1 MKRKSVKAR
10 IQKLFIGAL
19 SVAVIAGTM
28 TGLSDVA
35 KADGM
40 MKPANVVNEEGKLE
54 VVNVDVGSPYS
65 YSVFTR
71 TFSQGNHVEGTV
83 AAENINLG
91 LQINGYFAGQGSNS
105 QAYVA
110 KTTGGLMF
118 QNYNTNLVIG
128 DATPAFSGIDL
139 AEVTASLF
147 TSSNG
152 NLTSYT
158 ISSTDYMN
166 QSIEAAFDGLEAQSQ
181 AYRTTTTSDNTI
193 VYDLADGSSINDALV
208 QEIQAYAEAD
218 KQVIVNVGGSVVS
231 DQKNW
236 NGPMYAW
243 WANNIVW
250 NFYDATEVNLNNNTY
265 GTIYALNATV
275 RNTNWIVGR
284 VFCNEF
290 QQNGEVHAPD
300 VTTKPAPSPSPSE
313 EPSPSPSEEPSPSPS
328 PSEEPSPSPSE
339 EPSPSPSPSE
349 EPSPSPS
356 EEPSP
361 SPSPSEEPSPSPSEG
376 PSPSPSPSEEPSPS
390 PNEEPSPSPSPSEEP
405 SPSPSEEPSPSPSP
419 SEEPSPSPSEEPSP
433 SPSPSEEPSPSPSE
447 EPSPSPSEEPSPS
460 PSEEPSPSPSPS
472 EEPSPSPSPSEE
484 PSPSPSPVSTPTPTS
499 ESTPTPSTTPEMTP
513 STTPEITP
521 ISIPEEPP
529 QVLGRKRP
537 RIVSIDDE
545 ATPLADGA
553 VLGSDRRPQTSDE
566 SDMWAV
572 AFLASLSGLTAWLLA
587 GKKRS

>member
-328 PSEEPSPSPSE
+328 EEPSPSPSE

-361 SPSPSEEPSPSPSEG
+361 SPS
-376 PSPSPSPSEEPSPS
+376 
-390 PNEEPSPSPSPSEEP
+390 EEPSPSPSPSEEP

-447 EPSPSPSEEPSPS
+447 EPSPSPS

-472 EEPSPSPSPSEE
+472 VT

-521 ISIPEEPP
+521 ISTPEEPP

>member
-1 MKRKSVKAR
+1 MKRRSVKAR

-28 TGLSDVA
+28 AGFSDVA
-35 KADGM
+35 KADAM
-40 MKPANVVNEEGKLE
+40 MPPTNVKE
-54 VVNVDVGSPYS
+54 VDGEKQFEAVNVDVGSPYN

-71 TFSQGNHVEGTV
+71 TFSQGNHIEGTV
-83 AAENINLG
+83 AAENVNLG
-91 LQINGYFAGQGSNS
+91 LLQINGYNAGQGGQGKS
-105 QAYVA
+105 QVYLARV
-110 KTTGGLMF
+110 TGGLTF
-118 QNYNTNLVIG
+118 PVNETNLIVG
-128 DATPAFSGIDL
+128 DAVPAFAGIDL
-139 AEVTASLF
+139 KEVTASLF
-147 TSSNG
+147 INDSAK
-152 NLTSYT
+152 LTSYT
-158 ISSTDYMN
+158 ISGADYMY
-166 QSIEAAFDGLEAQSQ
+166 QSMETAFEGLAAQSQ
-181 AYRTTTTSDNTI
+181 DYKNRTTDDNTI
-193 VYDLADGSSINDALV
+193 VYDLPDGSSINDALV

-218 KQVIVNVGGSVVS
+218 KQVIVNVGGTTVS

-243 WANNIVW
+243 WANNIIW

-300 VTTKPAPSPSPSE
+300 VTTKPS
-313 EPSPSPSEEPSPSPS
+313 PSPSPSEEPSPSPS

-361 SPSPSEEPSPSPSEG
+361 SPSEEPSPSPS
-376 PSPSPSPSEEPSPS
+376 PSEEPSPSPSEEPSPS

-447 EPSPSPSEEPSPS
+447 EPSPSPSPSEEPSPS

-472 EEPSPSPSPSEE
+472 PSPTPIVTPIPSP
-484 PSPSPSPVSTPTPTS
+484 TPTPSSTP
-499 ESTPTPSTTPEMTP
+499 TPTPSTTPEYTP
-513 STTPEITP
+513 TPTP
-521 ISIPEEPP
+521 TEPP

-537 RIVSIDDE
+537 RIVTIDDE

-566 SDMWAV
+566 SDMWTV
-572 AFLASLSGLTAWLLA
+572 AFLASLSGLAAWLLA